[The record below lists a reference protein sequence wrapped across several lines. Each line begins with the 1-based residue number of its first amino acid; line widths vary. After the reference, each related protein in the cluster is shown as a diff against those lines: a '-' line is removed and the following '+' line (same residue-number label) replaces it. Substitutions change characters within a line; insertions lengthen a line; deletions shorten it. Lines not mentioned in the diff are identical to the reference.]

1 MNYLDRMGDMEEI
14 RKIPSVN
21 IFNNWTE
28 EIPKF
33 CFIVPTYK
41 RADLLR
47 YALDSIL
54 AQETDV
60 RFEILVVDDNPE
72 RGDETEQM
80 MQIRYNCSGV
90 SYYKNSKN
98 HRQEDNWNKLF
109 LLARAEWL
117 IMLHDDDM
125 LYPDYMKYLLKCM
138 SLYSDQI
145 GGYFPSF
152 LEKNFTDGCLGSREK
167 CPIQARV
174 IKEVDF
180 MQGCILGAPVGMCVR
195 RELVNRL
202 GGVNKNSSVAVDYDF
217 YNRLVR
223 VADVVKMYGYPT
235 GVWRVM
241 NTVNVSQHKETVQ
254 FCIEWG
260 DVLKLET
267 LEDCGLGWLRP
278 LFLCYLRAFDRQHM
292 ESWFRQ
298 MGKGTPSEG
307 DLREC
312 SLGDK
317 IVYKLFRI
325 GFSINRRLRIGNKTI
340 QVA

>member
-1 MNYLDRMGDMEEI
+1 MEVI
-14 RKIPSVN
+14 RKIPSES
-21 IFNNWTE
+21 IFNNWTVE
-28 EIPKF
+28 VPKF

-41 RADLLR
+41 RADLLQ

-54 AQETDV
+54 VQETEAK
-60 RFEILVVDDNPE
+60 FEILVVDDNPE
-72 RGDETEQM
+72 RGDETEM
-80 MQIRYNCSGV
+80 LMQNRYNHLGI
-90 SYYKNSKN
+90 SYYKNSQN
-98 HRQEDNWNKLF
+98 HRQENNWNKLF
-109 LLARAEWL
+109 LLARTEWL

-125 LYPDYMKYLLKCM
+125 LYPDYMKYLQKCM
-138 SLYSDQI
+138 SLYGDKI

-152 LEKNFTDGCLGSREK
+152 QEKNFTDGRLDAREK
-167 CPIQARV
+167 SPIYARV

-180 MQGCILGAPVGMCVR
+180 MQGCILGAPVGMCVKR
-195 RELVNRL
+195 DLVYKL

-217 YNRLVR
+217 YNRLSR
-223 VADVVKMYGYPT
+223 ETDIVKMYGYPT

-241 NTVNVSQHKETVQ
+241 DSVNVSQQKETVQ

-267 LEDCGLGWLRP
+267 MEDCGLSWMRP

-298 MGKGTPSEG
+298 MGKGTPSTG

-312 SLGDK
+312 SSWDK

-325 GFSINRRLRIGNKTI
+325 CFSINRRMRIGNKTI
-340 QVA
+340 SVE